1 MSESQSPCPTPQAR
15 SIPSRNSSPEEYQ
28 ARVRHLMA
36 ILAPGMPIRAG
47 LERIVRGHTGAL
59 IVLGDS
65 EKVWEV
71 ASGGFVLDAQL
82 TPQALREL
90 CKMDGGLILSEDLE
104 RIKAAGVHFV
114 PDGDL
119 PTMETGTRHRS
130 ADQVSQQ
137 TGVPVVVVS
146 ASMSTMAIFLE
157 GERHPIMEPNQLLAQ
172 ANQALDTLAS
182 YRERLSVAAM
192 NLSILEVR
200 DSVAVDDVVQVGR
213 RIEMFRR
220 IDSEVR
226 NYVSGLGVQGRL
238 IQLQRKEL
246 VSGVDD
252 LARLVSD
259 DYRPRYAD
267 PSTFSISAL
276 SQLTWEELD
285 DPRRMAEAIGF
296 DLTVHNLGSGVSPRG
311 HRQLA
316 AISDL
321 SPRAAQAVVDHFGT
335 LRSIVAASTSEL
347 SQIAGVGSQRAR
359 IIREQLQRTL
369 DDESDPLN
377 G

>member
-15 SIPSRNSSPEEYQ
+15 SIPNRSSTPEEYQ

-200 DSVAVDDVVQVGR
+200 DSVAVDDVVQVGLSL
-213 RIEMFRR
+213 IH
-220 IDSEVR
+220 ISEPT
-226 NYVSGLGVQGRL
+226 
-238 IQLQRKEL
+238 
-246 VSGVDD
+246 
-252 LARLVSD
+252 
-259 DYRPRYAD
+259 RPY
-267 PSTFSISAL
+267 
-276 SQLTWEELD
+276 
-285 DPRRMAEAIGF
+285 
-296 DLTVHNLGSGVSPRG
+296 
-311 HRQLA
+311 
-316 AISDL
+316 
-321 SPRAAQAVVDHFGT
+321 
-335 LRSIVAASTSEL
+335 
-347 SQIAGVGSQRAR
+347 
-359 IIREQLQRTL
+359 
-369 DDESDPLN
+369 
-377 G
+377 

>member
-1 MSESQSPCPTPQAR
+1 
-15 SIPSRNSSPEEYQ
+15 
-28 ARVRHLMA
+28 
-36 ILAPGMPIRAG
+36 
-47 LERIVRGHTGAL
+47 
-59 IVLGDS
+59 
-65 EKVWEV
+65 
-71 ASGGFVLDAQL
+71 
-82 TPQALREL
+82 
-90 CKMDGGLILSEDLE
+90 MDGGLILSEDLE

-267 PSTFSISAL
+267 P
-276 SQLTWEELD
+276 
-285 DPRRMAEAIGF
+285 
-296 DLTVHNLGSGVSPRG
+296 VSYT
-311 HRQLA
+311 HL
-316 AISDL
+316 
-321 SPRAAQAVVDHFGT
+321 RAHET
-335 LRSIVAASTSEL
+335 
-347 SQIAGVGSQRAR
+347 
-359 IIREQLQRTL
+359 
-369 DDESDPLN
+369 
-377 G
+377 

>member
-1 MSESQSPCPTPQAR
+1 
-15 SIPSRNSSPEEYQ
+15 
-28 ARVRHLMA
+28 MA

-226 NYVSGLGVQGRL
+226 NYVSGLGV
-238 IQLQRKEL
+238 
-246 VSGVDD
+246 
-252 LARLVSD
+252 
-259 DYRPRYAD
+259 
-267 PSTFSISAL
+267 
-276 SQLTWEELD
+276 
-285 DPRRMAEAIGF
+285 
-296 DLTVHNLGSGVSPRG
+296 
-311 HRQLA
+311 
-316 AISDL
+316 
-321 SPRAAQAVVDHFGT
+321 
-335 LRSIVAASTSEL
+335 
-347 SQIAGVGSQRAR
+347 
-359 IIREQLQRTL
+359 
-369 DDESDPLN
+369 
-377 G
+377 

>member
-1 MSESQSPCPTPQAR
+1 
-15 SIPSRNSSPEEYQ
+15 
-28 ARVRHLMA
+28 
-36 ILAPGMPIRAG
+36 
-47 LERIVRGHTGAL
+47 
-59 IVLGDS
+59 
-65 EKVWEV
+65 
-71 ASGGFVLDAQL
+71 
-82 TPQALREL
+82 
-90 CKMDGGLILSEDLE
+90 
-104 RIKAAGVHFV
+104 
-114 PDGDL
+114 
-119 PTMETGTRHRS
+119 METGTRHRS

-296 DLTVHNLGSGVSPRG
+296 DLAVHNLGSGVSPRG

-359 IIREQLQRTL
+359 IIREQLQRAL

-377 G
+377 R